1 MPFNRHLLRLNV
13 KRQTALSNLSL
24 IKKPAPCRLFYCFL
38 KPDFLSSLESISF
51 EYQKMLLSNLETV
64 PGHTIRRQID
74 VVYGSTVRSKH
85 VGRDLLAGLK
95 NIVGGELTAYTELL
109 EESRQEAM
117 NRMIE
122 KAKSLGANA
131 VVGIRFST
139 SNIAQGASELFVY
152 GTAVVVEANAQK
164 LPDPFPTQG

>member
-1 MPFNRHLLRLNV
+1 
-13 KRQTALSNLSL
+13 
-24 IKKPAPCRLFYCFL
+24 
-38 KPDFLSSLESISF
+38 
-51 EYQKMLLSNLETV
+51 MLLSNLESV
-64 PGHTIRRQID
+64 PGHTIRQQID

-122 KAKSLGANA
+122 KARSMSANA
-131 VVGIRFST
+131 IVGIRFST

-152 GTAVVVEANAQK
+152 GTAVVVDPIMSK
-164 LPDPFPTQG
+164 LPDPFPQAD

>member
-1 MPFNRHLLRLNV
+1 
-13 KRQTALSNLSL
+13 
-24 IKKPAPCRLFYCFL
+24 
-38 KPDFLSSLESISF
+38 
-51 EYQKMLLSNLETV
+51 MLLSNLESM
-64 PGHTIRRQID
+64 PGYSITRQID

-117 NRMIE
+117 NRMIA
-122 KAKSLGANA
+122 KAHSLGANA
-131 VVGIRFST
+131 VIGIRFST

-152 GTAVVVEANAQK
+152 GTAVVVEPITIN
-164 LPDPFPTQG
+164 LPAPFSS